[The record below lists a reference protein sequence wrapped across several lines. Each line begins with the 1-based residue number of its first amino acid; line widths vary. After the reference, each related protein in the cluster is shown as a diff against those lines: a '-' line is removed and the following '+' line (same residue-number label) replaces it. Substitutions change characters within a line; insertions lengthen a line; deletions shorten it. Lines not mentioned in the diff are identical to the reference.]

1 MNEFHVDRAAEFA
14 LTSGEISVHSSPE
27 DGESDLESIKHRV
40 MEIPFDCTPN
50 WGVIGTQ
57 SANNGW
63 KHNWY
68 TRDRRV
74 RKRAEERIDNIDFG
88 LLDNFVTDATKNLT
102 SPEAEVA
109 GFGIY
114 GSYLYR
120 EAIHPPDDLDILVIA
135 KGVQGVV
142 LDSLRYRNDQ
152 LQKIFLDKALT
163 VPRTKEMGLTIISEE
178 QFHPKNRSYIV
189 TDAALLDT
197 STTYS
202 HNIQVQAPR
211 LSPFVITLNALK
223 LVHWGL
229 STLPVA
235 PISTTSRIDE
245 AIRMREM
252 VIDENPQ
259 LGLRPFDVMDY
270 IPDSS
275 RRMVT
280 GLEEEELLGISKI
293 MIRLLENDE
302 RHIRE
307 YTAEK
312 LRAA

>member
-1 MNEFHVDRAAEFA
+1 MNEFHVDQAAEFA
-14 LTSGEISVHSSPE
+14 LASGKTSVQPSPE
-27 DGESDLESIKHRV
+27 DGECDLEAIKQRV
-40 MEIPFDCTPN
+40 MDVPFDCTPN
-50 WGVIGTQ
+50 WGIIGTQ

-68 TRDRRV
+68 TRDRRI
-74 RKRAEERIDNIDFG
+74 RERAEDRINNIDFG
-88 LLDNFVTDATKNLT
+88 LLNDFVTDATKYLT
-102 SPEAEVA
+102 SSEAEVA
-109 GFGIY
+109 GFGVY

-120 EAIHPPDDLDILVIA
+120 EAVYPPDDLDILVIA

-142 LDSLRYRNDQ
+142 LDSLRCRNDQ
-152 LQKIFLDKALT
+152 LQQVFRDRALS
-163 VPRTKEMGLTIISEE
+163 VLRTKEMGLTIISEE

-202 HNIQVQAPR
+202 HNMQVQAPR

-229 STLPVA
+229 STISDA
-235 PISTTSRIDE
+235 PISTSSRIDE
-245 AIRMREM
+245 AMRMREM

-259 LGLRPFDVMDY
+259 LGLRPFEIMDY
-270 IPDSS
+270 MPDSS
-275 RRMVT
+275 RRMVA

-293 MIRLLENDE
+293 MIRILENDE

-307 YTAEK
+307 QTAEN